1 MIGKSKIGEYDTALT
16 VVAVVFV
23 AFYATGLYK
32 NILEIK
38 QLKQNEKK

>member
-1 MIGKSKIGEYDTALT
+1 MVGKSKIAEYDTALT
-16 VVAVVFV
+16 VVSLVFV

-38 QLKQNEKK
+38 KLKNEKS